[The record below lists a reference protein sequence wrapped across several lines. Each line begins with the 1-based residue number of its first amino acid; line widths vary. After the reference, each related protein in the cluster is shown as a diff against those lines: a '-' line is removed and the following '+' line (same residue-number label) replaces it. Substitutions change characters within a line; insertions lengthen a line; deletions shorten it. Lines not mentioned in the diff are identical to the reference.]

1 MERLE
6 VSGDRARVSLR
17 AATELEVLALVFGG
31 EESRPLRMWWPATLG
46 GGESNDYDLPL
57 SGESPSLDFSWEDSL
72 GQAGAISL
80 EGRRLPYPLPS
91 FEGEL
96 CDLRVVSVEWAPGT
110 VSGAVSSECAPT
122 VEERVDVEVAAG
134 HHGQTVTAV
143 IEGEIT
149 AIEGTLRVDVGGAT
163 AAFPLV
169 PNGET
174 RFSVQVERGGR
185 CSTPW
190 P

>member
-17 AATELEVLALVFGG
+17 AATGLEVLALAFGG
-31 EESRPLRMWWPATLG
+31 EDNRPLRMWWPATLG

-80 EGRRLPYPLPS
+80 EGRQLPYPLPS

-96 CDLRVVSVEWAPGT
+96 CDLRVVSVAWVPGT
-110 VSGAVSSECAPT
+110 VSGAVSSECATT
-122 VEERVDVEVAAG
+122 VEERVEIDVADG
-134 HHGQTVTAV
+134 HHSPD
-143 IEGEIT
+143 
-149 AIEGTLRVDVGGAT
+149 RD
-163 AAFPLV
+163 
-169 PNGET
+169 
-174 RFSVQVERGGR
+174 GGR
-185 CSTPW
+185 
-190 P
+190 